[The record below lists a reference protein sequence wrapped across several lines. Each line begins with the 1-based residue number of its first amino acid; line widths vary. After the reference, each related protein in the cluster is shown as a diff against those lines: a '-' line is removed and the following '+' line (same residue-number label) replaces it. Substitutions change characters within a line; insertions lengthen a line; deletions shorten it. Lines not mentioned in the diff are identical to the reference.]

1 MSAIPDPTP
10 LHEADVRAMVRLLG
24 EVAAKPGGHAEKKRR
39 LMDGLCTIV
48 CATAWVWGLAAE
60 MDPEKMSNF
69 GGFRHG
75 QFDDSQVAEMLQIP
89 PDSLKDG
96 IAAPHVQEMPRP
108 HDPQLSP
115 SLPQSTQNDE
125 RRKSPDLATLGNVS
139 GPHPC
144 CLSYQPIDGGKY
156 CAIALTREVGSPL
169 FDAREALIVH
179 TMLTEVPW
187 LHEQNWPGER
197 SPEVLKLAP
206 RVRLVLELLL
216 QSYSRKQIAAELGI
230 RDNTVAGYTK
240 EIYRQFHVQSH
251 VELLRRFYQGND
263 SDTNLPA
270 SPQSGG

>member
-75 QFDDSQVAEMLQIP
+75 QFDDSQVAEMLHIP
-89 PDSLKDG
+89 PD
-96 IAAPHVQEMPRP
+96 PH
-108 HDPQLSP
+108 LSHA
-115 SLPQSTQNDE
+115 LPQSAQNDE
-125 RRKSPDLATLGNVS
+125 RSSTSDLPTLENFS
-139 GPHPC
+139 GPYPC
-144 CLSYQPIDGGKY
+144 CLSYQSIDGGKY
-156 CAIALTREVGSPL
+156 CGIALTRAVGSPL
-169 FDAREALIVH
+169 FDAREAHIVH
-179 TMLTEVPW
+179 TILTEVPW

-197 SPEVLKLAP
+197 SAEVLKLAP

-251 VELLRRFYQGND
+251 VELLRRFYQEND
-263 SDTNLPA
+263 GDARWPA